1 MRYICQNRDWPAFV
15 YDSSSVSESL
25 ALLEAERE
33 KVDYAYSIVD
43 TSTRKI
49 VMTGTTAEDIVSS
62 LAIEGERIDY
72 GSLYFSAA
80 EHLNVP
86 LHGDG
91 GKSCYAESVF
101 RVVSDAVENHED
113 LTHERLFSW
122 NRGLFI
128 NKVGIKPK
136 VTGAYRTSPEWVMKY
151 HKMDE
156 EVVYEA
162 VSADSVCFEM
172 ERLLEYVK
180 ERMVEN
186 PFVKAAVASLWFVL
200 IHSKTETGES
210 QEPSPTI

>member
-1 MRYICQNRDWPAFV
+1 MRYIWQNKDWTVFV
-15 YDSSSVSESL
+15 YDSSSVSGSL

-33 KVDYAYSIVD
+33 KVDYVYSIVD

-49 VMTGTTAEDIVSS
+49 VMTGIIAEDIVSS
-62 LAIEGERIDY
+62 PAIEGERIDY
-72 GSLYFSAA
+72 GSLYSSAA

-91 GKSCYAESVF
+91 GKSYYAESVF

-128 NKVGIKPK
+128 NNAGIKPK

-162 VSADSVCFEM
+162 VSADSVCFGM

-180 ERMVEN
+180 ERMGR
-186 PFVKAAVASLWFVL
+186 
-200 IHSKTETGES
+200 IHL
-210 QEPSPTI
+210 